1 MRDDHDFDY
10 AEANCI
16 PLAKEIKKL
25 IDDKSQYTDY
35 ISRDDIKNQLS
46 MELVRLLRK
55 NGYPPKWNNEIFTR
69 ILAQVD
75 NQKRNL

>member
-1 MRDDHDFDY
+1 MRDDHDFMLKR
-10 AEANCI
+10 NCI

-25 IDDKSQYTDY
+25 IDDKSQYTAY
-35 ISRDDIKNQLS
+35 ISRDDTKNQLS
-46 MELVRLLRK
+46 MDLVKLLRK